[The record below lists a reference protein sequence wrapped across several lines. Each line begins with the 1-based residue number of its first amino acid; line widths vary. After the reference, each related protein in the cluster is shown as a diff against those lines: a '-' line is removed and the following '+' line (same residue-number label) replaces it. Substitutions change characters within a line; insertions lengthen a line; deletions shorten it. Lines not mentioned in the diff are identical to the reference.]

1 VSFDLRL
8 NQRLDLS
15 LKLAPQIIQS
25 IELLQLPAM
34 DLKDVIEAEL
44 DTNEFLEIV
53 PKADARLPYERNGTK
68 GPEVDETA
76 APADGS
82 GIPDRADG
90 GGDPG
95 SWNDAFGGRRRG
107 SDDDPGQNKIEAM
120 NNTASDG
127 PTLQESVLAQYRIL
141 PDSDHRAQLAEQII
155 FNLDDNGYLSCP
167 LEDVLAPIR
176 DKYTLAD
183 AEAVLRQIQSL
194 EPKGVAARDI
204 AECLLLQLDPTDP
217 DYPVQRALLQEHF
230 EDLSKNRL
238 PKVARALDVSIEKLK
253 DLLHALSHLSAH
265 PGQRLSNGK
274 TRYINPDLLVEWNGD
289 DYDVRLANE
298 YIPELRLAPEYKLA
312 LQAKAAGRD
321 YHDYVKKKVDSARA
335 FIMAVEKRQKT
346 LLDVGRAIVRHQ
358 REFLDFGPHY
368 LRPLKMQQV
377 AEDLGIHVST
387 VSRAAS
393 GKSMQTHR
401 GIFALKDFFTG
412 GTASIDGGVESR
424 ESVKQKVKEIVS
436 HEDRANPLSDDDIVA
451 RLLSI
456 HGIKV
461 ARRTVTK
468 YRKALRIA
476 SSRQR
481 KSF

>member
-1 VSFDLRL
+1 VSLDLRL

-44 DTNEFLEIV
+44 DTNEFLELV
-53 PKADARLPYERNGTK
+53 PRNETLPAVERNGKATVTEEDV
-68 GPEVDETA
+68 PATA
-76 APADGS
+76 EDNES
-82 GIPDRADG
+82 
-90 GGDPG
+90 
-95 SWNDAFGGRRRG
+95 SDAFGWHDAFGRTRRTG
-107 SDDDPGQNKIEAM
+107 DDDPGQNKIEAM
-120 NNTASDG
+120 NNTASAG
-127 PTLQESVLAQYRIL
+127 PTLQESVLEQYRML
-141 PDSDHRAQLAEQII
+141 PDSDAREALAEQII
-155 FNLDDNGYLSCP
+155 FNLDDNGYLSYP
-167 LEDVLAPIR
+167 LEDVLAPLADR
-176 DKYTLAD
+176 FDLAD
-183 AEAVLRQIQSL
+183 AEAVLKRIQTL
-194 EPKGVAARDI
+194 EPRGVGARNV
-204 AECLLLQLDPTDP
+204 AECLLLQLDPADP
-217 DYPVQRALLQEHF
+217 EYELHRSLLERHF

-238 PKVARALDVSIEKLK
+238 PKVARALGVPMEKLK
-253 DLLHALSHLSAH
+253 EVLHSLSHLSAH
-265 PGQRLSNGK
+265 PGQRLAGEK
-274 TRYINPDLLVEWNGD
+274 TRYINPDLMVEWNGA

-312 LQAKAAGRD
+312 LQAKAAGRE

-358 REFLDFGPHY
+358 RDFLDFGPHY

-393 GKSMQTHR
+393 GKYMQTHR

-412 GTASIDGGVESR
+412 GTASVDGNVESR
-424 ESVKQKVKEIVS
+424 ESVKQKVKEIVA

-451 RLLSI
+451 RLLSV

-468 YRKALRIA
+468 YRKALNIS

-481 KSF
+481 RAF

>member
-1 VSFDLRL
+1 LSLDLRL

-44 DTNEFLEIV
+44 DTNEFLELV
-53 PKADARLPYERNGTK
+53 PRTDAPPAYERNGIKPTVD
-68 GPEVDETA
+68 GPAVATSDGY
-76 APADGS
+76 DGS
-82 GIPDRADG
+82 DG
-90 GGDPG
+90 GADPG
-95 SWNDAFGGRRRG
+95 AWNDAFGGSRRAT
-107 SDDDPGQNKIEAM
+107 DDDPGQNKIEAM

-127 PTLQESVLAQYRIL
+127 PTLQESVLEQYRML
-141 PDSDHRAQLAEQII
+141 PESEASAPLAEQII
-155 FNLDDNGYLSCP
+155 FNLDDNGYLTCP
-167 LEDVLAPIR
+167 LEDVIAPIADR
-176 DKYTLAD
+176 FTVAD
-183 AEAVLRQIQSL
+183 AEAVLKKIQSL
-194 EPKGVAARDI
+194 EPKGVAARNI
-204 AECLLLQLDPTDP
+204 AECLLLQLDPSAP
-217 DYPVQRALLQEHF
+217 DYEIERALLQDHF

-238 PKVARALDVSIEKLK
+238 PKVARALGVPIEKLK
-253 DLLHALSHLSAH
+253 DLLQSLSHLSAH
-265 PGQRLSNGK
+265 PGQRLAAGK
-274 TRYINPDLLVEWNGD
+274 TRYINPDLLVEWNGN
-289 DYDVRLANE
+289 DYEVRLANE
-298 YIPELRLAPEYKLA
+298 YIPELRLAPEYKMA
-312 LQAKAAGRD
+312 LQAKAAGRE
-321 YHDYVKKKVDSARA
+321 YHEYVKKKVDSARA

-346 LLDVGRAIVRHQ
+346 LLDVGKAIVLHQ

-393 GKSMQTHR
+393 GKYMQTHR

-412 GTASIDGGVESR
+412 GTASVDGNLESR
-424 ESVKQKVKEIVS
+424 ESVKQKVKEIVA
-436 HEDRANPLSDDDIVA
+436 HEDRANPLSDDDIVD
-451 RLLSI
+451 RLLSVN
-456 HGIKV
+456 GIKV

-468 YRKALRIA
+468 YRKALKIP

>member
-1 VSFDLRL
+1 VSLDLRL
-8 NQRLDLS
+8 HQRLDLS

-44 DTNEFLEIV
+44 DTNEFLEMV
-53 PKADARLPYERNGTK
+53 PPTGVPLPFERNGTK
-68 GPEVDETA
+68 PKTEDGSTTS
-76 APADGS
+76 ADGDWS
-82 GIPDRADG
+82 AASS
-90 GGDPG
+90 GDPG
-95 SWNDAFGGRRRG
+95 SWNDAFGGSRRG

-120 NNTASDG
+120 NNTASEG
-127 PTLQESVLAQYRIL
+127 PTVQESVLAQYRML
-141 PDSDHRAQLAEQII
+141 PDSDRQGQLAEQII
-155 FNLDDNGYLSCP
+155 FNLDDNGYLAYP
-167 LEDVLAPIR
+167 LEDVLAPIADR
-176 DKYTLAD
+176 FTLAD
-183 AEAVLRQIQSL
+183 AEAVLKRIQSL
-194 EPKGVAARDI
+194 EPKGVGARNI
-204 AECLLLQLDPTDP
+204 AECLLLQLDPADP
-217 DYPVQRALLQEHF
+217 DFEIQRALLQEHF

-238 PKVARALDVSIEKLK
+238 PKVARALGVPIEKLK
-253 DLLHALSHLSAH
+253 DVLQSLSHLSAH
-265 PGQRLSNGK
+265 PGQRLASGK

-289 DYDVRLANE
+289 DYDIRLANE

-312 LQAKAAGRD
+312 LQAKAAGRE

-346 LLDVGRAIVRHQ
+346 LLDVGRAIIKHQ

-393 GKSMQTHR
+393 GKYMQTHR
-401 GIFALKDFFTG
+401 GIFALKEFFTG
-412 GTASIDGGVESR
+412 GTASVDGSLESR
-424 ESVKQKVKEIVS
+424 ESVKEKVKEIVS
-436 HEDRANPLSDDDIVA
+436 HEDRANPLSDDDIVS
-451 RLLSI
+451 RLLSVN
-456 HGIKV
+456 GIKV

-468 YRKALRIA
+468 YRKALKIP

-481 KSF
+481 REF